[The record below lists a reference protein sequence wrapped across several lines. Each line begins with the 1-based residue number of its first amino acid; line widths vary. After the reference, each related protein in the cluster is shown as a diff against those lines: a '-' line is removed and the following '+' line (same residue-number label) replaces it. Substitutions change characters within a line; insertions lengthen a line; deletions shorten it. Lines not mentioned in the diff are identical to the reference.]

1 MNWENLGQNLLI
13 WAAQFGVKILGAI
26 LLWVVGRALIGFAI
40 NLMKRALLK
49 RPIEP
54 TVVNY
59 LGSTVSV
66 LLNITLVVAILGYF
80 GVQTT
85 TFAALIASAGLAVGL
100 AWSGLLSNFAAGA
113 FLMILRPFKTGDMI
127 QAGGVLGVVE
137 DIGLFVTTI
146 NTPDN
151 IKTFVGNAKIFNDNI
166 QNFSANAFRRV
177 DLVAQLNHSVDPN
190 QAITLLKT
198 ALTKIPNVVAVPP
211 PDVEILEFTPMGPVL
226 AVRPYTSNQ
235 NYWQVYF
242 DTNRLIRNTF
252 GDAGFPAPGQFVF
265 LKNSNGSEVFA
276 QQASASGGVAH

>member
-1 MNWENLGQNLLI
+1 MNWQNLGQNLLI
-13 WAAQFGVKILGAI
+13 WAAQFGLKILGAI

-40 NLMKRALLK
+40 KLLRRALLK
-49 RPIEP
+49 RPIDP
-54 TVVNY
+54 TVINY
-59 LGSTVSV
+59 LASTVSV

-85 TFAALIASAGLAVGL
+85 TFAALIASAGLAIGL

-113 FLMILRPFKTGDMI
+113 FLMILRPFKAGDLI
-127 QAGGVLGVVE
+127 QAGGVLGVVD

-177 DLVAQLNHSVDPN
+177 DLVAQLNHSVDPAK
-190 QAITLLKT
+190 AIELLRP
-198 ALTKIPNVVAVPP
+198 ALASIPNVVADPK
-211 PDVEILEFTPMGPVL
+211 PDVEILQFTSMGPVL
-226 AVRPYTSNQ
+226 AVRPYTSNE

-252 GDAGFPAPGQFVF
+252 GEAGFPAPGNFVF
-265 LKNSNGSEVFA
+265 VRNSNGGEAFA
-276 QQASASGGVAH
+276 AAAH

>member
-1 MNWENLGQNLLI
+1 MNWQSLGQNLLV
-13 WAAQFGVKILGAI
+13 WAAQFGVKIIGAI
-26 LLWVVGRALIGFAI
+26 LLWVIGRALISFSI
-40 NLMKRALLK
+40 NLLRRALLK

-59 LGSTVSV
+59 LGSTISV

-113 FLMILRPFKTGDMI
+113 FLMILRPFKVGDLI

-146 NTPDN
+146 NTLDN
-151 IKTFVGNAKIFNDNI
+151 IKTFVGNGKIFADNI
-166 QNFSANAFRRV
+166 QNFSANAYRRV

-190 QAITLLKT
+190 KAINLLKT
-198 ALTKIPNVVAVPP
+198 GLARIPNVVAEPA
-211 PDVEILEFTPMGPVL
+211 PDVEILQFTPMGPVL
-226 AVRPYTSNQ
+226 AVRPYTN
-235 NYWQVYF
+235 NDHYWQVYF

-252 GDAGFPAPGQFVF
+252 GEAGFPAPGQFVF
-265 LKNSNGSEVFA
+265 VKNSNGEEVLA
-276 QQASASGGVAH
+276 AQASTTAH